1 MNKPDLL
8 LKALDDL
15 NLELKK
21 ENSFIELTIVGSMA
35 LYLNGLNFTR
45 MTEDIDYINYE
56 ATELFKH
63 ITEKIAIKYKL
74 PIDWINSRADE
85 ISPLPKNLSSQL
97 KTDNRYSN
105 INLSYIDTETA
116 VIMKVYAYYMRELEK
131 DLSDLKLLS
140 PTAEQLI
147 KGIDYIN
154 EQIRY
159 HHGDKQ
165 LKQDTEDIQ
174 SYEEFLKNELI

>member
-15 NLELKK
+15 NLELNK
-21 ENSFIELTIVGSMA
+21 ENRFIEITIVGSMA

-56 ATELFKH
+56 ATELFKL
-63 ITEKIAIKYKL
+63 ITEKIAKKYDL
-74 PIDWINSRADE
+74 PLDWINSRADE
-85 ISPLPKNLSSQL
+85 ISPLPRNLSTQL

-105 INLSYIDTETA
+105 INLSYIDTEIA
-116 VIMKVYAYYMRELEK
+116 IIMKVYAYYMRELEK
-131 DLSDLKLLS
+131 DLSDLRLLS
-140 PTAEQLI
+140 PTIELLL
-147 KGIDYIN
+147 KGIDYIK

-159 HHGDKQ
+159 HHGEKQ
-165 LKQDTEDIQ
+165 LKQVSDDIE
-174 SYEEFLKNELI
+174 SYEEFLRNELI